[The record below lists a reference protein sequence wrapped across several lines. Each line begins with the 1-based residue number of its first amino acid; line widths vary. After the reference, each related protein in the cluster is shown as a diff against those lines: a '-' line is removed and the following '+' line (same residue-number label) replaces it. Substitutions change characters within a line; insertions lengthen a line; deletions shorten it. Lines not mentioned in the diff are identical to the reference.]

1 MRHFAISLFAAGNIG
16 ISLGG
21 CQKIYTHTHTNI
33 HDLKQLS
40 SGSGPDIN
48 DVPAGFNNY
57 LFIEGVILQCREPDE
72 GVWGI
77 LTY

>member
-1 MRHFAISLFAAGNIG
+1 MEGNTG
-16 ISLGG
+16 ISLRG
-21 CQKIYTHTHTNI
+21 CQKTQTYAHTHANTHN
-33 HDLKQLS
+33 LKQLS
-40 SGSGPDIN
+40 SGSEPDIN

-77 LTY
+77 LVY